1 MNLFFL
7 TFWQRQI
14 LKKKKA
20 DGLQSYCLNVNL
32 TVVYCITSTGRYL
45 QVLDSPEHLVYDRA
59 AEKLSWVLVL
69 NETSLILQ
77 NDMIMTGERT
87 IKPMHII
94 VLF

>member
-1 MNLFFL
+1 M
-7 TFWQRQI
+7 
-14 LKKKKA
+14 
-20 DGLQSYCLNVNL
+20 
-32 TVVYCITSTGRYL
+32 
-45 QVLDSPEHLVYDRA
+45 DSPEHLVYDRA